1 VQHHT
6 NRSRNYYGET
16 PQDAARGE
24 VLQMLEALAQAE
36 EDHNPYAETSSFNT
50 AKRKQFARLYYKLAH
65 QWGFD
70 YSVTLET

>member
-1 VQHHT
+1 M
-6 NRSRNYYGET
+6 RNHNGQT
-16 PQDAARGE
+16 PQEAARAQ
-24 VLQMLEALAQAE
+24 VLDMIETLAQAD
-36 EDHNPYAETSSFNT
+36 EDHNPYAETPSFNA